1 MDCHGAARLAM
12 TAGALLRPR
21 LVIASN
27 EAIYRPVHND
37 MDCHGAA
44 RLAMTAGASLRP
56 RPVIAMIATSLRS
69 SQ

>member
-1 MDCHGAARLAM
+1 M
-12 TAGALLRPR
+12 T
-21 LVIASN
+21 
-27 EAIYRPVHND
+27 EAIHRPVHND

-56 RPVIAMIATSLRS
+56 RLVIARNEAIHRPVHNDMDCHGAARLAMTQVRRA